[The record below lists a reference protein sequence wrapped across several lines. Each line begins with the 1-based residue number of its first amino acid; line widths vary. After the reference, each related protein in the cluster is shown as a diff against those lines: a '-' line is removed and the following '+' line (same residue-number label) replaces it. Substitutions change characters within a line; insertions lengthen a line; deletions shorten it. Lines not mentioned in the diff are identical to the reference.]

1 MTRILFVCLG
11 NICRSPMAEY
21 VMKQMLREAGLAE
34 AVTVASAATSREE
47 EGNDVYPPARRTL
60 LAHGVPCPA
69 RASTPLTGQEYAAWD
84 RIIGMEPRNLAV
96 VALIIIFGVGG
107 MTFNI
112 GSFRLG
118 GIGLAAVTGVLL
130 NLVLP
135 RARAEKRAAA

>member
-1 MTRILFVCLG
+1 M
-11 NICRSPMAEY
+11 
-21 VMKQMLREAGLAE
+21 
-34 AVTVASAATSREE
+34 
-47 EGNDVYPPARRTL
+47 
-60 LAHGVPCPA
+60 
-69 RASTPLTGQEYAAWD
+69 
-84 RIIGMEPRNLAV
+84 